1 MRQRLLSQES
11 LAKALDIN
19 QAAVSK
25 MERRTDRYISTL
37 RNYIRATFPD
47 GQVKIDNFATCCAGC
62 SPLQGQV
69 PRQFLLL
76 SPCVF
81 TRSQRLMQHQWD
93 EMHRTR
99 KPSFVLCGEPQGQV
113 LNLYVHGY
121 SAFFNQQQL
130 ASFQAQLAGI
140 EGSTNLMLFWP
151 AGHFLENLFAPFKD
165 IIASML
171 GGGSLGAAT
180 VGLGKAVG
188 YFLDHYK
195 SVEARV
201 DEVART
207 LLAELANYLH
217 AESIEVRQIN
227 LIGHSLGARLLVKS
241 LLASP
246 ELARELPLNHLLLMG
261 GAICTS
267 SPWEQVSA
275 PLKGRV
281 INCHSS
287 KDWALALKPDTERC
301 IGRYAIPLT
310 PSLKGKVT
318 NVHLV
323 TFDHAAYWPQ
333 LQTVVQY
340 TDLLQERRGMIRA
353 DQRSAEVRFAEEDV
367 DLYPVLLQARAP
379 ELQFLAE
386 LMAAKRSATIAA
398 DVRDPLQL
406 AIELQRMGG
415 DSFMNLARGHGV
427 SYRQLAQDVALR
439 VGIKF
444 DQPIDSVSLVSLEE
458 RVAETL
464 IEQYKDKLSLAD
476 RQVFEAELRAAA
488 QKEQGFFHR
497 FDVGRSA
504 NTALSG
510 TALAGLTGF
519 ILRRGAATAI
529 PVVGQA
535 LAAAMLLV
543 SGVRAFSGP
552 AYSITTLAV
561 LVLGVIRQR
570 MEREALNQE
579 MDLVVQVVEALDLP
593 RETLMRTV
601 SPDC

>member
-1 MRQRLLSQES
+1 
-11 LAKALDIN
+11 
-19 QAAVSK
+19 
-25 MERRTDRYISTL
+25 
-37 RNYIRATFPD
+37 
-47 GQVKIDNFATCCAGC
+47 
-62 SPLQGQV
+62 
-69 PRQFLLL
+69 
-76 SPCVF
+76 
-81 TRSQRLMQHQWD
+81 MQHQWD

-99 KPSFVLCGEPQGQV
+99 KPTFVLCGEPQGDV
-113 LNLYVHGY
+113 LTLYVHGY

-130 ASFQAQLAGI
+130 GSFSRQLATI

-165 IIASML
+165 VITSML

-180 VGLGKAVG
+180 IGVGKAIA

-201 DEVART
+201 DEVAKS
-207 LLAELANYLH
+207 LLPELANYLH
-217 AESIEVRQIN
+217 GESIKVRQIN
-227 LIGHSLGARLLVKS
+227 LIGHSLGARILVKS

-246 ELARELPLNHLLLMG
+246 EVARELPLNNLLLMG

-267 SPWEQVSA
+267 SPWDLVSA
-275 PLKGRV
+275 PLSGRV

-310 PSLKGKVT
+310 PALKAKVA
-318 NVHLV
+318 NVHLA

-333 LQTVVQY
+333 LKTVVQY

-353 DQRSAEVRFAEEDV
+353 DQRSSEVRFAEEDV
-367 DLYPVLLQARAP
+367 ELFPLLVQARP
-379 ELQFLAE
+379 EELQFFAE
-386 LMAAKRSATIAA
+386 LMAQKRSASIDAT
-398 DVRDPLQL
+398 VREPLKL

-415 DSFMNLARGHGV
+415 DTFMNLARGHGV
-427 SYRQLAQDVALR
+427 SYREIAQDVAQR

-444 DQPIDSVSLVSLEE
+444 DQPIEKVALADLELQ
-458 RVAETL
+458 VAERL
-464 IEQYKDKLSLAD
+464 IEQYKDKLSQAD
-476 RQVFEAELRAAA
+476 RQVFEAELKAAA
-488 QKEQGFFHR
+488 QKEQGFFNR

-504 NTALSG
+504 TTALSG

-543 SGVRAFSGP
+543 TGVRAFSGP

-561 LVLGVIRQR
+561 LVIGVIRER
-570 MEREALNQE
+570 LEREALNQE
-579 MDLVVQVVEALDLP
+579 MDLVVQVVEAFDLP
-593 RETLMRTV
+593 RETVMRTV
-601 SPDC
+601 ASD

>member
-1 MRQRLLSQES
+1 
-11 LAKALDIN
+11 
-19 QAAVSK
+19 
-25 MERRTDRYISTL
+25 
-37 RNYIRATFPD
+37 
-47 GQVKIDNFATCCAGC
+47 
-62 SPLQGQV
+62 
-69 PRQFLLL
+69 
-76 SPCVF
+76 
-81 TRSQRLMQHQWD
+81 MQHQWD

-99 KPSFVLCGEPQGQV
+99 KPTFVLCGEPQGDV

-121 SAFFNQQQL
+121 SAFFSQQQL
-130 ASFQAQLAGI
+130 GHFSQQLATI

-165 IIASML
+165 VIASML
-171 GGGSLGAAT
+171 GGGALGAAT
-180 VGLGKAVG
+180 IGVGKAIA

-201 DEVART
+201 DEVAKS
-207 LLAELANYLH
+207 LLPELANYLH
-217 AESIEVRQIN
+217 GESIKVRQIN

-246 ELARELPLNHLLLMG
+246 EVARELPLNNLLLMG

-267 SPWEQVSA
+267 SPWDLVSA

-310 PSLKGKVT
+310 PALKAKVA
-318 NVHLV
+318 NVHLA

-333 LQTVVQY
+333 LKTVVQY

-353 DQRSAEVRFAEEDV
+353 DQRSPEVRFAEEDV
-367 DLYPVLLQARAP
+367 DLFPLLVQARP
-379 ELQFLAE
+379 EELKFFAE
-386 LMAAKRSATIAA
+386 LMAQKRSASIDAT
-398 DVRDPLQL
+398 VREPLKL

-415 DSFMNLARGHGV
+415 DTFMNLARGHGV
-427 SYRQLAQDVALR
+427 SYREIAQDVAQR

-444 DQPIDSVSLVSLEE
+444 DEPIEKVALADLELQIAE
-458 RVAETL
+458 RL
-464 IEQYKDKLSLAD
+464 IEQYKDKLSQAD
-476 RQVFEAELRAAA
+476 RQVFEAELKAAA
-488 QKEQGFFHR
+488 QKEQGFFSR

-504 NTALSG
+504 TTALSG

-561 LVLGVIRQR
+561 LVIGVIRER
-570 MEREALNQE
+570 LEREALNQE
-579 MDLVVQVVEALDLP
+579 MDLVVQVVEAFDLP
-593 RETLMRTV
+593 RETVMRTV
-601 SPDC
+601 ASD

>member
-1 MRQRLLSQES
+1 
-11 LAKALDIN
+11 
-19 QAAVSK
+19 
-25 MERRTDRYISTL
+25 
-37 RNYIRATFPD
+37 
-47 GQVKIDNFATCCAGC
+47 
-62 SPLQGQV
+62 
-69 PRQFLLL
+69 
-76 SPCVF
+76 
-81 TRSQRLMQHQWD
+81 MQHQWD

-99 KPSFVLCGEPQGQV
+99 KPTVVRCGEPQGDV

-121 SAFFNQQQL
+121 SAFFSQQQL
-130 ASFQAQLAGI
+130 GNFSQQLATI

-165 IIASML
+165 VIASML
-171 GGGSLGAAT
+171 GGGGLGAAT
-180 VGLGKAVG
+180 VGVGKAIA

-201 DEVART
+201 DEVAKS
-207 LLAELANYLH
+207 LLPELAGYLRG
-217 AESIEVRQIN
+217 ESLEVRRIN
-227 LIGHSLGARLLVKS
+227 LIGHSLGARILVKS

-246 ELARELPLNHLLLMG
+246 ETARELPLDNLLLMG

-267 SPWEQVSA
+267 SPWDEVSA

-301 IGRYAIPLT
+301 IGRYAIPVT
-310 PSLKGKVT
+310 PALKAKVS
-318 NVHLV
+318 NVHLA

-340 TDLLQERRGMIRA
+340 TDLLHERRGMIRA
-353 DQRSAEVRFAEEDV
+353 DQRSSEVRFAEDDA
-367 DLYPVLLQARAP
+367 DLFPALVQARP
-379 ELQFLAE
+379 EELKFLAE
-386 LMAAKRSATIAA
+386 LMAQKRSASIDAT
-398 DVRDPLQL
+398 VREPLKL

-427 SYRQLAQDVALR
+427 SYRQIAEEMAQRL
-439 VGIKF
+439 GIKF
-444 DQPIDSVSLVSLEE
+444 DQPLENMALAE
-458 RVAETL
+458 LETQVAEKL
-464 IEQYKDKLSLAD
+464 IEQYKDKLSRAD
-476 RQVFEAELRAAA
+476 RQVFDAELKAAA
-488 QKEQGFFHR
+488 QKEQRVLSR

-504 NTALSG
+504 TAALSG

-519 ILRRGAATAI
+519 VLRRGAATAI

-543 SGVRAFSGP
+543 TGVRAFSGP

-561 LVLGVIRQR
+561 LVVGLIRQR
-570 MEREALNQE
+570 MEREAQNQE
-579 MDLVVQVVEALDLP
+579 IDLVVQVAQAFDLP
-593 RETLMRTV
+593 RDTVMRTV
-601 SPDC
+601 ASD

>member
-1 MRQRLLSQES
+1 
-11 LAKALDIN
+11 
-19 QAAVSK
+19 
-25 MERRTDRYISTL
+25 
-37 RNYIRATFPD
+37 
-47 GQVKIDNFATCCAGC
+47 
-62 SPLQGQV
+62 
-69 PRQFLLL
+69 
-76 SPCVF
+76 
-81 TRSQRLMQHQWD
+81 MQHQWD

-99 KPSFVLCGEPQGQV
+99 KPTFVLCGEPQGDV

-121 SAFFNQQQL
+121 SAFFSQQQL
-130 ASFQAQLAGI
+130 GNFSQQLATI

-165 IIASML
+165 VIASML
-171 GGGSLGAAT
+171 GGGALGAAT
-180 VGLGKAVG
+180 IGVGKAIA

-201 DEVART
+201 DEVAKS
-207 LLAELANYLH
+207 LLPELAKYLH
-217 AESIEVRQIN
+217 GESIKVRQIN

-246 ELARELPLNHLLLMG
+246 EVARELPLNNLLLMG

-267 SPWEQVSA
+267 SPWDLVSA

-310 PSLKGKVT
+310 PALKAKVA
-318 NVHLV
+318 NVHLA

-333 LQTVVQY
+333 LKTVVQY

-353 DQRSAEVRFAEEDV
+353 DQRSPEVRFAEEDV
-367 DLYPVLLQARAP
+367 DLFPLLVQARP
-379 ELQFLAE
+379 EELKFFAE
-386 LMAAKRSATIAA
+386 LMAQKRSASIDAT
-398 DVRDPLQL
+398 VREPLKL

-415 DSFMNLARGHGV
+415 DTFMNLARGHGV
-427 SYRQLAQDVALR
+427 SYREIAQDVAQR

-444 DQPIDSVSLVSLEE
+444 DEPIEKVALADLELQIAE
-458 RVAETL
+458 RL
-464 IEQYKDKLSLAD
+464 IEQYKDKLSQAD
-476 RQVFEAELRAAA
+476 RQVFEAELKAAA
-488 QKEQGFFHR
+488 QKEQGFFSR

-504 NTALSG
+504 TTALSG

-561 LVLGVIRQR
+561 LVIGVIRER
-570 MEREALNQE
+570 LEREALNQE
-579 MDLVVQVVEALDLP
+579 MDLVVQVVEAFDLP
-593 RETLMRTV
+593 RETVMRTV
-601 SPDC
+601 ASD

>member
-1 MRQRLLSQES
+1 
-11 LAKALDIN
+11 
-19 QAAVSK
+19 
-25 MERRTDRYISTL
+25 
-37 RNYIRATFPD
+37 
-47 GQVKIDNFATCCAGC
+47 
-62 SPLQGQV
+62 
-69 PRQFLLL
+69 
-76 SPCVF
+76 
-81 TRSQRLMQHQWD
+81 MQHQWD

-99 KPSFVLCGEPQGQV
+99 KPTFVLCGEPQGEV

-130 ASFQAQLAGI
+130 GNFSRQLATI

-165 IIASML
+165 VIASML
-171 GGGSLGAAT
+171 GGGALGAAT
-180 VGLGKAVG
+180 IGVGKAIA

-201 DEVART
+201 DEVAKS
-207 LLAELANYLH
+207 LLPELAKYLH
-217 AESIEVRQIN
+217 GESIKVRQIN

-246 ELARELPLNHLLLMG
+246 EVARELPLNNLLLMG

-267 SPWEQVSA
+267 SPWGLVSA

-310 PSLKGKVT
+310 PALKAKVA
-318 NVHLV
+318 NVHLA

-333 LQTVVQY
+333 LKTVVQY

-353 DQRSAEVRFAEEDV
+353 DQRSPEVRFAEEDV
-367 DLYPVLLQARAP
+367 DLFPLLVQARP
-379 ELQFLAE
+379 EELKFFAE
-386 LMAAKRSATIAA
+386 LMAQKRSASIDAT
-398 DVRDPLQL
+398 VREPLKL

-415 DSFMNLARGHGV
+415 DTFMNLARGHGV
-427 SYRQLAQDVALR
+427 SYREIAQDVAQR

-444 DQPIDSVSLVSLEE
+444 DEPIETVALADLELQ
-458 RVAETL
+458 VAERL
-464 IEQYKDKLSLAD
+464 IEQYKDKLSQAD
-476 RQVFEAELRAAA
+476 RQVFEAELQAAA
-488 QKEQGFFHR
+488 QKEQGFFSR

-504 NTALSG
+504 TTALSG

-561 LVLGVIRQR
+561 LVIGVIRER
-570 MEREALNQE
+570 LEREALNQE
-579 MDLVVQVVEALDLP
+579 MDLVVQVVEAFDLP
-593 RETLMRTV
+593 RETVMRTV
-601 SPDC
+601 ASD

>member
-1 MRQRLLSQES
+1 
-11 LAKALDIN
+11 
-19 QAAVSK
+19 
-25 MERRTDRYISTL
+25 
-37 RNYIRATFPD
+37 
-47 GQVKIDNFATCCAGC
+47 
-62 SPLQGQV
+62 
-69 PRQFLLL
+69 
-76 SPCVF
+76 
-81 TRSQRLMQHQWD
+81 MQHQWD

-99 KPSFVLCGEPQGQV
+99 KPTFVLCGEPQGDV

-121 SAFFNQQQL
+121 SAFFNRQQLGNFKQQL
-130 ASFQAQLAGI
+130 ASI

-165 IIASML
+165 VITSML
-171 GGGSLGAAT
+171 GGGGLGAAT
-180 VGLGKAVG
+180 VGVGKAIA

-201 DEVART
+201 DEVAGT
-207 LLAELANYLH
+207 LLPELANYLH
-217 AESIEVRQIN
+217 SQDLPVRQIN
-227 LIGHSLGARLLVKS
+227 LIGHSLGARLLVKGV
-241 LLASP
+241 LASP
-246 ELARELPLNHLLLMG
+246 EIARELPLNNLLLMG

-281 INCHSS
+281 INCYSS
-287 KDWALALKPDTERC
+287 KDWALAIKPDNERC
-301 IGRYAIPLT
+301 IGRYAIPIT
-310 PSLKGKVT
+310 PALKPKVT
-318 NVHLV
+318 NVHLA

-333 LQTVVQY
+333 LKTVVQY

-353 DQRSAEVRFAEEDV
+353 DQRSSEVRFAEEDV
-367 DLYPVLLQARAP
+367 ELYAALVQARP
-379 ELQFLAE
+379 DELKFLAE
-386 LMAAKRSATIAA
+386 LMAQKRSASIAA
-398 DVRDPLQL
+398 SVREPLQL

-427 SYRQLAQDVALR
+427 SYRQIAEDVAQRLA
-439 VGIKF
+439 IKF
-444 DQPIDSVSLVSLEE
+444 DGPLETVE
-458 RVAETL
+458 LAVIETHVAEQL
-464 IEQYKDKLSLAD
+464 IKQYKEKLSGPD
-476 RQVFEAELRAAA
+476 RQAFDAELKAAA
-488 QKEQGFFHR
+488 QKEQGVFNR
-497 FDVGRSA
+497 IDIGRSA
-504 NTALSG
+504 TTALSG

-561 LVLGVIRQR
+561 LVVGVIRQR

-579 MDLVVQVVEALDLP
+579 MDLVVQVVEAFDLP
-593 RETLMRTV
+593 RETVMRTV
-601 SPDC
+601 ASD